1 MNSDLLSR
9 LVLYGNDPALV
20 ETIREAAEAG
30 DIDAQYALGLIYAE
44 GRGIEPDLVA
54 AYRWLSLAL
63 ARGDKDAGDLRYI
76 VLQQMDPLQ
85 IAEAERQESGARWQ

>member
-1 MNSDLLSR
+1 MLSR
-9 LVLYGNDPALV
+9 LVLHGNDPALV

-44 GRGIEPDLVA
+44 GRGIVPDLVA
-54 AYRWLSLAL
+54 TYIWLSRAL
-63 ARGDKDAGDLRYI
+63 ARGDKDAGDLRHI

-85 IAEAERQESGARWQ
+85 IAEAERQQSGARWQ